1 MFWLS
6 WPRAL
11 TLPRAFYNLALC
23 LAGLLSS
30 AGAVGAEAPERLAK
44 RECSKCHAFPPP
56 ASMHREDWEKGAFPY
71 LEELLGIDQIENY
84 DAQTQA
90 TVRTRWDAIKSF
102 YLEQSHE
109 KPEATATPH
118 PPVSTAFG
126 HRSTV
131 GKLDVTAIHNDVVN
145 GLVYIGDAQ
154 SRAVLVF
161 DREFRKVRTFAADM
175 VPCDFQLAEDR
186 LYVCSHGTLDP
197 FDSETGEVGYITDSG
212 LGEYQPLLRGLN
224 RPTRYVP
231 FRHLGADCAVLCE
244 YGISKGK
251 ITLYRNAAPIFVLP
265 MSGAI
270 DCRVLDADADG
281 QPEVYVLVAQEHE
294 CLLRFTM
301 KPGGG
306 IDQAG
311 LIKKQPGWGFTAM
324 EMLDADGDGTLDVLL
339 SNGDT
344 TEFRSNPRLY
354 HGIRIYDLGADDLT
368 EKQFIPA
375 HGVMDFTV
383 LDAEADGD
391 LDIASV
397 SYFADFRNK
406 PHQAA
411 MLHLRT
417 GGRFASQSLP
427 GHEQGRWCRIAS
439 GDIDGD
445 GDPDLLL
452 GALNYQTT
460 TRAYERDAS
469 FLRSVQIPRAHLA
482 RWEQLGNHLRVL
494 ENLAKR
500 SR

>member
-1 MFWLS
+1 MIWLT

-11 TLPRAFYNLALC
+11 TPPRRLPGLALC
-23 LAGLLSS
+23 LAGFLST
-30 AGAVGAEAPERLAK
+30 AGEETSERLAK

-56 ASMHREDWEKGAFPY
+56 ASMHRVDWEKGAFPY
-71 LEELLGIDQIENY
+71 LEDLLGIAQIENY

-90 TVRTRWDAIKSF
+90 AVRARWDTIKAF
-102 YLEQSHE
+102 YLRQSDE
-109 KPEATATPH
+109 KPSTPSATE
-118 PPVSTAFG
+118 PPVSAAFG

-131 GKLDVTAIHNDVVN
+131 EKLNVTAIHHDAAN
-145 GLVYIGDAQ
+145 GLVYVGDEL
-154 SRAVLVF
+154 SRAVLVY
-161 DREFRKVRTFAADM
+161 DRAFRNVRTFAADK

-186 LYVCSHGTLDP
+186 LYVCSHGSLDP
-197 FDSETGEVGYITDSG
+197 LDSEAGEVGYITDSG
-212 LGEYQPLLRGLN
+212 LGEYRPLLRGLN

-231 FRHLGADCAVLCE
+231 FRHSGTDYAVLCE

-251 ITLYRNAAPIFVLP
+251 ISLYREGESVLVLP

-270 DCRVLDADADG
+270 DCRVLDTDADG

-301 KPGGG
+301 RPGGG
-306 IDQAG
+306 IAQSV

-324 EMLDADGDGTLDVLL
+324 EMLDADGDGAVDVLL

-344 TEFRSNPRLY
+344 TEFRSNPRAY

-397 SYFADFRNK
+397 SYFADFRHK

-411 MLHLRT
+411 MLHIRHD
-417 GGRFASQSLP
+417 GRFANQPLP

-452 GALNYQTT
+452 GALNYQTYS
-460 TRAYERDAS
+460 RAYERDAS
-469 FLRSVQIPRAHLA
+469 FLRSVQIPRAVIA
-482 RWEQLGNHLRVL
+482 RWERLGNHLRVL
-494 ENLAKR
+494 ENRAKR

>member
-1 MFWLS
+1 
-6 WPRAL
+6 
-11 TLPRAFYNLALC
+11 
-23 LAGLLSS
+23 
-30 AGAVGAEAPERLAK
+30 
-44 RECSKCHAFPPP
+44 
-56 ASMHREDWEKGAFPY
+56 MHREDWEKGAFPY
-71 LEELLGIDQIENY
+71 LEDLLGINRIENY
-84 DAQTQA
+84 DAATQA
-90 TVRTRWDAIKSF
+90 AVRARWDSIKSY
-102 YLEQSHE
+102 YLDQSHE
-109 KPEATATPH
+109 KPEAAATPE
-118 PPVSTAFG
+118 PPLSTAFG

-131 GKLDVTAIHNDVVN
+131 GKLDVTAIHHDAAN
-145 GLVYIGDAQ
+145 GLVYVGDAQ

-161 DREFRKVRTFAADM
+161 DREFRKVRTFAADK
-175 VPCDFQLAEDR
+175 VPCDFQLAGNR

-197 FDSETGEVGYITDSG
+197 LDDETGEVGFITDSG
-212 LGEYQPLLRGLN
+212 QGAYQSLLKGLN

-231 FRHLGADCAVLCE
+231 FRHSGADCAVLCE
-244 YGISKGK
+244 YGISKGR
-251 ITLYRNAAPIFVLP
+251 ITVYREGQPVFVLP

-306 IDQAG
+306 IGQSV

-324 EMLDADGDGTLDVLL
+324 EMLDADGDGAVDVLL

-344 TEFRSNPRLY
+344 TEFRSSPRAY
-354 HGIRIYDLGADDLT
+354 HGIRIYKLGADDLA
-368 EKQFIPA
+368 EKQFIPV

-383 LDAEADGD
+383 LDADADGD

-397 SYFADFRNK
+397 SYFADFRHK

-417 GGRFASQSLP
+417 GARFASQPLP

-452 GALNYQTT
+452 GALNYQTY
-460 TRAYERDAS
+460 TRDYEKDAS
-469 FLRSVQIPRAHLA
+469 FLRSVQIPRARLA

-494 ENLAKR
+494 ENRAKR
-500 SR
+500 FR